1 MTTEKPTLTS
11 IKKINDLDSIRN
23 AMAHVFQDAQLSLSG
38 HRKLVI
44 VLKNIQQRAIM
55 LGYEEGFILKF
66 VKLLNKILSLKK
78 GEQVADRVAKFC
90 SIFVSALYKDEET
103 LKEKKKND
111 KEGDRDM
118 SSDNSDSDE
127 EEEEETSAGRF
138 VDYLLRHL
146 LRGIQAKDKNVRYRV
161 VQLLAYIVNYIGEID
176 EELFKAL
183 HWSLNRRLFDKEAN
197 VRIQAVVAI
206 SSFQYINLPEEGEYS
221 VDNQVNKATQSLLI
235 AIQNDDSAE
244 VRRAAL
250 LNLAKNE
257 VTIPFLLERARDV
270 NSINRRL
277 VYSRII
283 KELGDFRDID
293 FHLRENLLKWGLN
306 DRDESVQKN
315 AIKMFSSNWLDI
327 VDNDLIELIEN
338 LKVVDSD
345 IADTA
350 MMTFYRE
357 RADKLASIE
366 ITENTWKELTTEKA
380 FLIRTFYEHCNEHN
394 LYDIIEKNFPESIE
408 LADLLYKYLNLRK
421 QIIDSNNELI
431 ENYESYRSSLK
442 ETDSK
447 LQQLQYEEHE
457 LFQDIDGIEDSNY
470 KKKKVS
476 QAKKLKKEFQTIAN
490 EKQQIMQRNKDMDEE
505 YTSFHEQ
512 LKDLEFVIQQLL
524 LISKQY
530 DFSDEIG
537 RRKMLQIIRSS
548 LANDKLSD
556 KLIESSLKVLRKI
569 SINERDFLAM
579 CTEIVTDIRDSYMDE
594 NDEDTFHSAISGFRN
609 SDSEDEEDEDNDKQE
624 EIGEDANE
632 DMGRNGSQLHKKRKK
647 QPKQAPDDIIIQC
660 LLITQHLLE
669 LTEESLENNYSLGS
683 LIESLVRPAVL
694 RNEQP
699 VIRSLGLKCLGL
711 FSLLEKQL
719 AIENLYL
726 FGMAATKADEELRII
741 CVKIIVDILSTYG
754 VSVLDIEGGVD
765 SLSLARLFYKILRI
779 YEMPNLQCVVAEG
792 LCKLFL
798 ADILTDFGKG
808 GKLNVNNDDDE
819 EVVDEDEDEDDEGDD
834 EDLEA
839 KNERK
844 ARKIGARE
852 KKKEEDQEK
861 QLFETLILTYFHPL
875 NIDNHAL
882 RQTLAFCIPVYA
894 FSHPTHQDKVA
905 SISGDCFFRMF
916 RDGGEF
922 SKYENIASPTSIIQQ
937 LIHWCDPNNLVNLTQ
952 VEIKKSPAHFWQS
965 MGFLQAVE
973 QDTPKSI
980 KKIIIN
986 NLNKLY
992 ITEELGSTI
1001 LKGLLNAIEDT
1012 KSMIESNQHDPDF
1025 IFDALTEKNF
1035 DKFHQSIKDLI
1046 GKAEQMEAENSKN
1059 EQKNLFISEKSF
1071 QLNNSLVL
1079 NKDSLLE
1086 LDESAGDKH
1095 EKSDLDENQ
1104 AEESNNDA
1112 EKVEENLQEIDRM
1125 LDEEENIDYHVP
1137 MDTD

>member
-11 IKKINDLDSIRN
+11 IKKINDLDSIRY

-44 VLKNIQQRAIM
+44 VLKNIQQRAIS
-55 LGYEEGFILKF
+55 LGYEEGFTLKF
-66 VKLLNKILSLKK
+66 VKLLNKILPLKK

-90 SIFVSALYKDEET
+90 SMFVSSLYKDEEIV
-103 LKEKKKND
+103 KDKKKNG
-111 KEGDRDM
+111 KENDSDM
-118 SSDNSDSDE
+118 SSEDSDSDS
-127 EEEEETSAGRF
+127 EEETPAGRF

-206 SSFQYINLPEEGEYS
+206 SSFQYINLTEEGEYS
-221 VDNQVNKATQSLLI
+221 ADNQVNKATQSLLI

-250 LNLAKNE
+250 LNLAKNQ

-277 VYSRII
+277 VYSRIL

-293 FHLRENLLKWGLN
+293 FQLRENLLKWGLN
-306 DRDESVQKN
+306 DRDDSVQKS
-315 AIKMFSSNWLDI
+315 AIKMFSSTWLDI

-357 RADKLASIE
+357 RADKLSSIE
-366 ITENTWKELTTEKA
+366 ISESSWKELTTEKA
-380 FLIRTFYEHCNEHN
+380 FLIRTFYEHCNENN
-394 LYDIIEKNFPESIE
+394 LYDLIEKNFPESIE

-421 QIIDSNNELI
+421 QIIDSNSELI
-431 ENYESYRSSLK
+431 EAYESYKTSLQ
-442 ETDSK
+442 EVDSK
-447 LQQLQYEEHE
+447 LQQIQYEEHE
-457 LFQDIDGIEDSNY
+457 LFQDIDNIEDSKE
-470 KKKKVS
+470 KKQKIS
-476 QAKKLKKEFQTIAN
+476 QAKKLKKEFQKLAN
-490 EKQQIMQRNKDMDEE
+490 EKKQLMEGNKEMDEE
-505 YTSFHEQ
+505 YTTFHEQ

-548 LANDKLSD
+548 LANDKLTD

-609 SDSEDEEDEDNDKQE
+609 SDSEDEEDEEDNDKQE
-624 EIGEDANE
+624 IGDNT
-632 DMGRNGSQLHKKRKK
+632 DGSKKGSQPHKKRKTE
-647 QPKQAPDDIIIQC
+647 PKQAPDDIIIQC

-798 ADILTDFGKG
+798 ADILTDFGKSE
-808 GKLNVNNDDDE
+808 KLNANEDE
-819 EVVDEDEDEDDEGDD
+819 EEAIDEDEDEDEEEDD
-834 EDLEA
+834 DDMEM
-839 KNERK
+839 KERK
-844 ARKIGARE
+844 ARKRGARE

-875 NIDNHAL
+875 NTSNHAL

-916 RDGGEF
+916 REGGEF
-922 SKYENIASPTSIIQQ
+922 SKYDNIAPATSIIQQ

-965 MGFLQAVE
+965 MGFLQAIE
-973 QDTPKSI
+973 QDTPKNI

-1012 KSMIESNQHDPDF
+1012 KSMIESSQHDPDF

-1046 GKAEQMEAENSKN
+1046 YKAEQIEAESSKN
-1059 EQKNLFISEKSF
+1059 EQKNLFISDKSF
-1071 QLNNSLVL
+1071 QLTNSLVID
-1079 NKDSLLE
+1079 KDALRE
-1086 LDESAGDKH
+1086 LDESSEDKH
-1095 EKSDLDENQ
+1095 EKSSPGEATASNEDVERR
-1104 AEESNNDA
+1104 EES
-1112 EKVEENLQEIDRM
+1112 LHEIDKM
-1125 LDEEENIDYHVP
+1125 LEEEENVDYNLAI
-1137 MDTD
+1137 DTD

>member
-1 MTTEKPTLTS
+1 MTSEKPTLAS
-11 IKKINDLDSIRN
+11 IKKINDLDSIRH

-44 VLKNIQQRAIM
+44 VLKNIQQRAIT
-55 LGYEEGFILKF
+55 LGYEEGFTVKF
-66 VKLLNKILSLKK
+66 VKLVNKILPLKK

-90 SIFVSALYKDEET
+90 SLFVSALYKDET
-103 LKEKKKND
+103 STKEKKNEEKD
-111 KEGDRDM
+111 LDVSMISE
-118 SSDNSDSDE
+118 SESDE
-127 EEEEETSAGRF
+127 EDETPAGRF

-206 SSFQYINLPEEGEYS
+206 SSFQYINLPEDNEYAS
-221 VDNQVNKATQSLLI
+221 GNQVNKATQSLLV

-257 VTIPFLLERARDV
+257 ITIPFLLERARDV

-277 VYSRII
+277 VYSRIL
-283 KELGDFRDID
+283 KELGDFREID
-293 FHLRENLLKWGLN
+293 FELRENILKWGLN
-306 DRDESVQKN
+306 DRDDSVQKS
-315 AIKMFSSNWLDI
+315 AMKMFSNNWLEV

-338 LKVVDSD
+338 LRVVESD

-350 MMTFYRE
+350 MMMFYKE
-357 RADKLASIE
+357 RADKLSNFE
-366 ITENTWKELTTEKA
+366 ITDNTWKELTTEKA

-394 LYDIIEKNFPESIE
+394 LYDLIEKNFPESIE
-408 LADLLYKYLNLRK
+408 LADLLSKYLILRK
-421 QIIDSNNELI
+421 RIIDENTVLI
-431 ENYESYRSSLK
+431 ESYETYRTSLR
-442 ETDSK
+442 EFDSNIRK
-447 LQQLQYEEHE
+447 LQYEEQE
-457 LFQDIDGIEDSNY
+457 IVQQINEIEDAKE
-470 KKKKVS
+470 KKAML
-476 QAKKLKKEFQTIAN
+476 QQTKKLKKEFHTIS
-490 EKQQIMQRNKDMDEE
+490 NKKNKTVENFKEMDEE

-512 LKDLEFVIQQLL
+512 LNELEFVIQQLL

-537 RRKMLQIIRSS
+537 RRKMLQIIRST
-548 LANDKLSD
+548 LTNDNLSD
-556 KLIESSLKVLRKI
+556 KLIESSLKVLCKI

-609 SDSEDEEDEDNDKQE
+609 SDSEEEDEDEDDENNDKQE
-624 EIGEDANE
+624 ESNNNTNE
-632 DMGRNGSQLHKKRKK
+632 NRNDTQSHKKRKK
-647 QPKQAPDDIIIQC
+647 EPKQAPDNIIIQC

-669 LTEESLENNYSLGS
+669 LTEEPLENNYSLGS

-699 VIRSLGLKCLGL
+699 LIRSLGLKCLGL
-711 FSLLEKQL
+711 FSLLDKQL

-754 VSVLDIEGGVD
+754 VSVLDVEGGVD

-798 ADILTDFGKG
+798 ADILTDFGKSE
-808 GKLNVNNDDDE
+808 KIDVNNDEDNDE
-819 EVVDEDEDEDDEGDD
+819 EHDE
-834 EDLEA
+834 
-839 KNERK
+839 NEEENEVEKSIRK
-844 ARKIGARE
+844 SRKIRDRE

-875 NIDNHAL
+875 NLNNHAL

-894 FSHPTHQDKVA
+894 FSHPSHQDKVA

-916 RDGGEF
+916 RDNGEF
-922 SKYENIASPTSIIQQ
+922 MKYENVASPTSIIQQ

-952 VEIKKSPAHFWQS
+952 VEIKKSPSHFWQT

-973 QDTPKSI
+973 QDTPKNI

-992 ITEELGSTI
+992 INEDLGSTI
-1001 LKGLLNAIEDT
+1001 LKGLQSAIEDT
-1012 KSMIESNQHDPDF
+1012 KSVIESNQHDPDF
-1025 IFDALTEKNF
+1025 VFDALTEKNF
-1035 DKFHQSIKDLI
+1035 DKFHQSINDLVER
-1046 GKAEQMEAENSKN
+1046 ADQLETDSKN
-1059 EQKNLFISEKSF
+1059 DTKNNLYISN
-1071 QLNNSLVL
+1071 QLNHSLL
-1079 NKDSLLE
+1079 NKDTTN
-1086 LDESAGDKH
+1086 ESIAGDRTPMIVNKSPVS
-1095 EKSDLDENQ
+1095 EKDQ
-1104 AEESNNDA
+1104 K
-1112 EKVEENLQEIDRM
+1112 KVEENLQEIDK
-1125 LDEEENIDYHVP
+1125 LLEEEDNVDYNIPIDAGEL
-1137 MDTD
+1137 

>member
-44 VLKNIQQRAIM
+44 VLKNIQQRAIS

-66 VKLLNKILSLKK
+66 VKLLNKILPLKK

-90 SIFVSALYKDEET
+90 SMFVSALYRDEEIM
-103 LKEKKKND
+103 KDKKKND
-111 KEGDRDM
+111 KENDSDM
-118 SSDNSDSDE
+118 LSEDSDLDE
-127 EEEEETSAGRF
+127 EEETPVGRF

-206 SSFQYINLPEEGEYS
+206 SSFQYINLPDEGEYS
-221 VDNQVNKATQSLLI
+221 ADNQVNKATQSLLI

-250 LNLAKNE
+250 LNLAKNK

-277 VYSRII
+277 VYSRIL

-293 FHLRENLLKWGLN
+293 FQLRENLLKWGLN
-306 DRDESVQKN
+306 DRDDSVQKS
-315 AIKMFSSNWLDI
+315 AIKMFSSSWLDI

-350 MMTFYRE
+350 MMTFYKE
-357 RADKLASIE
+357 RADKLSSLEISEAS
-366 ITENTWKELTTEKA
+366 WKELTTEKA

-394 LYDIIEKNFPESIE
+394 LYDLIEKNFPESIE

-431 ENYESYRSSLK
+431 EAYESYKTSLQ
-442 ETDSK
+442 EVDLK

-457 LFQDIDGIEDSNY
+457 LFKDIDNIEDS
-470 KKKKVS
+470 KKKKQNVS
-476 QAKKLKKEFQTIAN
+476 QAKKLKKEFQKIAN
-490 EKQQIMQRNKDMDEE
+490 EKQQLMESHKEMDEE
-505 YTSFHEQ
+505 YTLFHEQ

-548 LANDKLSD
+548 LANDELSD

-609 SDSEDEEDEDNDKQE
+609 SDSEDEEEEEDNDKQE
-624 EIGEDANE
+624 IGDNALE
-632 DMGRNGSQLHKKRKK
+632 NGNKRENQPHKKRKTE
-647 QPKQAPDDIIIQC
+647 PKQAPDDIIIQC

-798 ADILTDFGKG
+798 ADILTDFGKSE
-808 GKLNVNNDDDE
+808 KLNAN
-819 EVVDEDEDEDDEGDD
+819 DEDDQEEIDEEEDEEEDD
-834 EDLEA
+834 DDLEV
-839 KNERK
+839 KERK
-844 ARKIGARE
+844 ARKRGARE

-875 NIDNHAL
+875 NTDNHAL

-922 SKYENIASPTSIIQQ
+922 SKYDNIAPATSIIQQ

-965 MGFLQAVE
+965 MGFLQAIE
-973 QDTPKSI
+973 QDTPKNI

-1012 KSMIESNQHDPDF
+1012 KSMIESSQHDLDF

-1046 GKAEQMEAENSKN
+1046 YKAEQIEAENSKN
-1059 EQKNLFISEKSF
+1059 DQKNLFISDKSF
-1071 QLNNSLVL
+1071 QLSNSLVVDKNALPEL
-1079 NKDSLLE
+1079 NASPE
-1086 LDESAGDKH
+1086 DKS
-1095 EKSDLDENQ
+1095 EKSSLGEDKAAEPIENV
-1104 AEESNNDA
+1104 N
-1112 EKVEENLQEIDRM
+1112 KVEESLNEIDKM
-1125 LDEEENIDYHVP
+1125 LEEEDNVDYNLA

>member
-11 IKKINDLDSIRN
+11 IKKINDLDSIRY

-44 VLKNIQQRAIM
+44 VLKNIQQRAIS
-55 LGYEEGFILKF
+55 LGYEEGFTLKF
-66 VKLLNKILSLKK
+66 VKLLNKILPLKK

-90 SIFVSALYKDEET
+90 SMFVSSLYKDEEIV
-103 LKEKKKND
+103 KDKKKNG
-111 KEGDRDM
+111 KENDSDM
-118 SSDNSDSDE
+118 SSEDSDSDS
-127 EEEEETSAGRF
+127 EEETPAGRF

-206 SSFQYINLPEEGEYS
+206 SSFQYINLTEEGEYS
-221 VDNQVNKATQSLLI
+221 ADNQVNKATQSLLI

-250 LNLAKNE
+250 LNLAKNQ

-277 VYSRII
+277 VYSRIL

-293 FHLRENLLKWGLN
+293 FQLRENLLKWGLN
-306 DRDESVQKN
+306 DRDDSVQKS
-315 AIKMFSSNWLDI
+315 AIKMFSSTWLDI

-357 RADKLASIE
+357 RADKLSSIE
-366 ITENTWKELTTEKA
+366 ISESSWKELTTEKA
-380 FLIRTFYEHCNEHN
+380 FLIRTFYEHCNENN
-394 LYDIIEKNFPESIE
+394 LYDLIEKNFPESIE

-421 QIIDSNNELI
+421 QIIDSNSELI
-431 ENYESYRSSLK
+431 EAYESYKTSLQ
-442 ETDSK
+442 EVDSK
-447 LQQLQYEEHE
+447 SQQIQYEEHE
-457 LFQDIDGIEDSNY
+457 LFQDIDNIEDSKE
-470 KKKKVS
+470 KKQKIS
-476 QAKKLKKEFQTIAN
+476 QAKKLKKEFQKLAN
-490 EKQQIMQRNKDMDEE
+490 EKKQLMEGNKEMDEE
-505 YTSFHEQ
+505 YTTFHEQ

-548 LANDKLSD
+548 LANDKLTD

-609 SDSEDEEDEDNDKQE
+609 SDSEDEEDEEDNDKQE
-624 EIGEDANE
+624 IGDNT
-632 DMGRNGSQLHKKRKK
+632 DGSKKGSQPHKKRKTE
-647 QPKQAPDDIIIQC
+647 PKQAPDDIIIQC

-798 ADILTDFGKG
+798 ADILTDFGKSE
-808 GKLNVNNDDDE
+808 KLNANEDE
-819 EVVDEDEDEDDEGDD
+819 EEAIDEDEDEDEEEDD
-834 EDLEA
+834 DDMEM
-839 KNERK
+839 KERK
-844 ARKIGARE
+844 ARKRGARE

-875 NIDNHAL
+875 NTSNHAL

-916 RDGGEF
+916 REGGEF
-922 SKYENIASPTSIIQQ
+922 SKYDNIAPATSIIQQ

-965 MGFLQAVE
+965 MGFLQAIE
-973 QDTPKSI
+973 QDTPKNI

-1012 KSMIESNQHDPDF
+1012 KSMIESSQHDPDF

-1046 GKAEQMEAENSKN
+1046 YKAEQIEAESSKN
-1059 EQKNLFISEKSF
+1059 EQKNLFISDKSF
-1071 QLNNSLVL
+1071 QLTNSLVID
-1079 NKDSLLE
+1079 KDALRE
-1086 LDESAGDKH
+1086 LDESPEDKH
-1095 EKSDLDENQ
+1095 EKSSPGEATASNEDVERR
-1104 AEESNNDA
+1104 EES
-1112 EKVEENLQEIDRM
+1112 LHEIDKM
-1125 LDEEENIDYHVP
+1125 LEEEENVDYNLAI
-1137 MDTD
+1137 DTD